1 MSVSECCVI
10 LFVKNPSKTQVK
22 SRLAAAL
29 GSEAALS
36 LYECFVQDL
45 LETINQGGWP
55 LIIAFYPS
63 DVEKEMQGWLGT
75 SYRFIPQRGK
85 DLGERMKNAFSD
97 AFSQGFR
104 SALLIGSD
112 IPDLSNQLL
121 REAFAS
127 LRTNDA
133 VIGPSLDGG
142 YYLIGFKYDT
152 FAPDVFEGIAW
163 STPEVFAQ
171 TERVLR
177 KGGCR
182 VHELL
187 FWRDIDTY
195 DDLKALFSRSAGTP
209 FADSATMRHLRKVKG
224 GVL

>member
-1 MSVSECCVI
+1 VI

-22 SRLAAAL
+22 SRLAAVL
-29 GSEAALS
+29 GSAAALF

-63 DVEKEMQGWLGT
+63 DAEEEMESWLGSGYT
-75 SYRFIPQRGK
+75 CRPQRGE

-104 SALLIGSD
+104 SVLLIGSD
-112 IPDLSNQLL
+112 IPDLSNRLL
-121 REAFAS
+121 GEAFAS

-142 YYLIGFKYDT
+142 YYLIGFKHDAS
-152 FAPDVFEGIAW
+152 APDVFEGVAW

-171 TERVLR
+171 TMHIFR
-177 KGGCR
+177 KAGYR
-182 VHELL
+182 VHELPS
-187 FWRDIDTY
+187 WGDIDTY